1 MNTGTKAFR
10 CEGKGI
16 ESVRSDSHTRMLA
29 IDVMVE
35 GGAKFYRTIYYKHD
49 AHSRIS
55 LEDIMAYVLLKM
67 PTLKYEKVL
76 LVIDN

>member
-1 MNTGTKAFR
+1 MITGRKAFR

-16 ESVRSDSHTRMLA
+16 ESVYSNNQTRMLA

-67 PTLKYEKVL
+67 PSLKYEKVL